1 MVSEATRGI
10 WILDPQ
16 EPKSQPELLVDDR
29 TLPNVGLAWSP
40 DGRRLA
46 YAVAEHD
53 ERRPWQ
59 PSFGVWILDL
69 DTGSKEQ
76 ISTCDPSACPRLIDW
91 SPDGSRLALTDSYGL
106 YVMDLDGNQGP
117 SIAAFPGGE
126 IGQPSWSPDGSR
138 IVFSV
143 RNGTFPDYGP
153 SQLYTIA
160 PDGSDL
166 TLVLERPFNGALDPM
181 WSPDG
186 SQIAYWDWGT
196 DEAYVPESATEASF
210 PKIWVVDADGSNPT
224 KVYVDRSGTVG
235 PGSYYGGVSWSPD
248 GTQLA
253 FIIAYQFYVIDADG
267 TDLRT
272 DLFGNGFGDDGFA
285 LRPAWQPVPGGSL
298 VVMQTFLD
306 PARAPAQ
313 RGQGPE
319 RRRSRRRRRL
329 GHDGLAS
336 PQEDRRARRDPQSG
350 DPNEAVDDPRRG
362 VRLTEVET
370 EQGRHEIE
378 LGQGDQ
384 TPVEGPDDHQRQRN
398 SIHHLH
404 VRTSFA
410 MRFVNVSHLVPTR
423 SDTTAN
429 S

>member
-1 MVSEATRGI
+1 MTNDLDRDLRETFQRHESDVIGRGLSPSPSLARRVRRRQARTVVVAAAAVAAILVGAGSAVVLRSESRPANDGENGTTRLHGNGQIVVSEATRGI

-16 EPKSQPELLVDDR
+16 QPKSQPELLVDDR

-59 PSFGVWILDL
+59 PSFGVWILGL

-76 ISTCDPSACPRLIDW
+76 ISTCDPAACLRLLDW
-91 SPDGSRLALTDSYGL
+91 SPDGSRLAVTDGYGL
-106 YVMDLDGNQGP
+106 YVMDLDGNRGP
-117 SIAAFPGGE
+117 SIAYFQGGE

-143 RNGTFPDYGP
+143 RIGTFPDYGP

-166 TLVLERPFNGALDPM
+166 TLLLERPFNGAMDPM

-186 SQIAYWDWGT
+186 SRIAYWDWGT
-196 DEAYVPESATEASF
+196 DEAYLGESATEASF
-210 PKIWVVDADGSNPT
+210 PKIWVVGADGSNPT

-248 GTQLA
+248 GRQLA
-253 FIIAYQFYVIDADG
+253 FIIAYQFYIIDADG

-285 LRPAWQPVPGGSL
+285 LRPAWQPVPEG
-298 VVMQTFLD
+298 
-306 PARAPAQ
+306 
-313 RGQGPE
+313 
-319 RRRSRRRRRL
+319 
-329 GHDGLAS
+329 
-336 PQEDRRARRDPQSG
+336 RD
-350 DPNEAVDDPRRG
+350 
-362 VRLTEVET
+362 
-370 EQGRHEIE
+370 
-378 LGQGDQ
+378 
-384 TPVEGPDDHQRQRN
+384 
-398 SIHHLH
+398 
-404 VRTSFA
+404 
-410 MRFVNVSHLVPTR
+410 
-423 SDTTAN
+423 
-429 S
+429 